1 MKIAI
6 EPEIESKPTAVSMQ
20 PTQSLDN
27 ARRNAAGRGRWV
39 KRLSWVNL
47 IVVVS
52 VTVLVK
58 SLLEEWWVTTP
69 AVYLPRS
76 VFLFPSV
83 VLLAF
88 AAARSWRAVAI
99 NLVSAAVV
107 AGPLMNF
114 RYPVGGESVAV
125 VNKERTL
132 KIVSCN
138 VQRFRP
144 DFASVLDEISRM
156 NPHVIALQDADVS
169 SRLLRQY
176 LQEWHV
182 AREGEFLVASKY
194 PVRFVDKCRPK
205 AFLHVT
211 VARFEIETPAGKILL
226 YDLHQ
231 MTPRRALSAL
241 RPDSL
246 ISEAGRDELEAFFSR
261 WADEAHETR
270 EFVEGTRDHLPAL
283 VVGDFN
289 MPSDSSLYHMN
300 WIGLTNAFDT
310 VGTGYGYTFPC
321 QRQFRWPA
329 GFPWMRID
337 HVLASEHWHI
347 RRCWV
352 GTSNGSDHRPIAA
365 VVELR

>member
-6 EPEIESKPTAVSMQ
+6 EPEIESKPTAVSAA
-20 PTQSLDN
+20 PTQVRADL
-27 ARRNAAGRGRWV
+27 RRNVAARGRWV

-58 SLLEEWWVTTP
+58 CLSEEWWVTTP

-76 VFLFPSV
+76 VFLIPSV
-83 VLLAF
+83 SLLVF
-88 AAARSWRAVAI
+88 AGARSWRAVGI
-99 NLVSAAVV
+99 NFVAVAVV

-114 RYPVGGESVAV
+114 RYPFGGEVAAV
-125 VNKERTL
+125 VNKERSL
-132 KIVSCN
+132 RIVSCN

-144 DFASVLDEISRM
+144 DFASVLEEISRM
-156 NPHVIALQDADVS
+156 NPHVIALQDADGN
-169 SRLLRQY
+169 SRLLRHY

-182 AREGEFLVASKY
+182 ASEGEFLVASMY
-194 PVRFVDKCRPK
+194 PVRFVDKCRPQ
-205 AFLHVT
+205 AFLHTT
-211 VARFEIETPAGKILL
+211 VARFEIETPAGKVLL

-231 MTPRRALSAL
+231 MTPRRVLTAL
-241 RPDSL
+241 RPDS
-246 ISEAGRDELEAFFSR
+246 IITESGRDDLEEFLSR

-270 EFVEGTRDHLPAL
+270 EFVESTRDQMPAL
-283 VVGDFN
+283 IVGDFN
-289 MPSDSSLYHMN
+289 MPSDSSLYRMN
-300 WIGLTNAFDT
+300 WNELSNAFDS

-337 HVLASEHWHI
+337 HVLTTEHWRI
-347 RRCWV
+347 RSCWV
-352 GTSNGSDHRPIAA
+352 GSSNGSDHRPIAA